1 MKMVQHIAK
10 MFLQVGEKVLDM
22 LEGDWDYSAFQLD
35 LEKLLNGLGKDIC
48 REVMENADEWY
59 RENPK
64 ERKGWVVA

>member
-1 MKMVQHIAK
+1 MGKFELK
-10 MFLQVGEKVLDM
+10 SDYKPT
-22 LEGDWDYSAFQLD
+22 GDQPKAIR
-35 LEKLLNGLGKDIC
+35 KLLNGLGKDIC